1 MLRRLLLASIAFPAC
16 LTAQTQARDL
26 TPLVK
31 RVFSRWDSTTGPGCA
46 VGIDR
51 PGAPRFTRAFGE
63 ADLEFDIPNK
73 PETIFEAGSISKQFT
88 AAATV
93 LLALE
98 GKLNLA
104 DDVRKYVPELPA
116 YERTITIRHLLNHTS
131 GLRDWGEI
139 AGLAG
144 WPRESRVHT
153 HDHVLDILSKQRALN
168 YPPGDRYSYTNSGY
182 NLLAII
188 VSRVSGQPFA
198 TFSRERLFKPLGLT
212 STQWRDD
219 FRRVV
224 KGRAQAYTRSGNG
237 PWELEMPFE
246 NVHGN
251 GGLLT
256 TVGDLL
262 TWTTMLDRP
271 TATWKPMVDSLHVRG
286 ILTKG
291 DTITYALGL
300 VVDKYRG
307 VPMVEHS
314 GATAGYRADLGRFP
328 GKGIAIAVLCNA
340 AGANPVLY
348 ASQLADSL
356 LGIRVRPGRHEP
368 ATPARGHRHG
378 HLSRAPPR
386 LRGHVLQPRRRDHA
400 RDLGRERR
408 AHPVPAAFDA
418 RDAAPHVDGLLRRIL
433 QPRVVH
439 ARCIGTRCCPARRRR
454 SRVRR
459 GVRAS
464 VGCHPERQ
472 RGICFLLLV
481 ASHEDRTEDPSLT
494 LGMTKSAEVPIRRL
508 R

>member
-1 MLRRLLLASIAFPAC
+1 MLRQLLLATIALPVC
-16 LTAQTQARDL
+16 LPAQTQTRDL
-26 TPLVK
+26 TPLVN
-31 RVFSRWDSTTGPGCA
+31 RVFARWDSTTGPGCA

-51 PGAPRFTRAFGE
+51 AGAPRYTRAFGE
-63 ADLEFDIPNK
+63 ADLEYDIPNK

-93 LLALE
+93 LLALD
-98 GKLNLA
+98 GKLKLE
-104 DDVRKYVPELPA
+104 DDVRKYVPELPT

-131 GLRDWGEI
+131 GIRDWGEI

-153 HDHVLDILSKQRALN
+153 HDHVLDILSRQRALN

-219 FRRVV
+219 FRRIV
-224 KGRAQAYTRSGNG
+224 KGRAQAYSRANGGG

-256 TVGDLL
+256 TVSDLL
-262 TWTTMLDRP
+262 TWTAMLDKP
-271 TATWKPMVDSLHVRG
+271 TPAWKPMVDSLHVRG

-300 VVDKYRG
+300 MVTDYRG

-314 GATAGYRADLGRFP
+314 GATAGYRAELGRFP
-328 GKGIAIAVLCNA
+328 GKGLAVAVLCNA
-340 AGANPVLY
+340 ASANPVLY
-348 ASQLADSL
+348 ASQLVDSL
-356 LGIRVRPGRHEP
+356 LAPALGPVAAAPQRPRPDSSTWRPSATDLSVYTGTYYSPDVETAFEVSVANGALTLFQRPAMRSVLRPTSADSFAGFSNRVWFTRDASGRVTALHV
-368 ATPARGHRHG
+368 GG
-378 HLSRAPPR
+378 GRAYD
-386 LRGHVLQPRRRDHA
+386 VVF
-400 RDLGRERR
+400 ERR
-408 AHPVPAAFDA
+408 
-418 RDAAPHVDGLLRRIL
+418 
-433 QPRVVH
+433 
-439 ARCIGTRCCPARRRR
+439 
-454 SRVRR
+454 
-459 GVRAS
+459 
-464 VGCHPERQ
+464 
-472 RGICFLLLV
+472 
-481 ASHEDRTEDPSLT
+481 
-494 LGMTKSAEVPIRRL
+494 
-508 R
+508 

>member
-1 MLRRLLLASIAFPAC
+1 MRPTSFAWPSTLGTMLRRLLLATIALPVC
-16 LTAQTQARDL
+16 LSAQAQTRDL
-26 TPLVK
+26 TPLVN
-31 RVFSRWDSTTGPGCA
+31 RVFARWDSTTGPGCA

-51 PGAPRFTRAFGE
+51 AGAPRFTRAFGA
-63 ADLEFDIPNK
+63 ADLEYDIPNK

-88 AAATV
+88 AASTV
-93 LLALE
+93 LLALD
-98 GKLNLA
+98 GKLKLE
-104 DDVRKYVPELPA
+104 DDVRKYVPELPK

-153 HDHVLDILSKQRALN
+153 HDHVLDILSRQRSLN

-224 KGRAQAYTRSGNG
+224 KGRAQAYSRATGGG

-256 TVGDLL
+256 TVSDLL
-262 TWTTMLDRP
+262 NWTAMLEKP
-271 TATWKPMVDSLHVRG
+271 TPAWKPMVDSLHVRG

-300 VVDKYRG
+300 VVSNYRG

-314 GATAGYRADLGRFP
+314 GATAGYRAELGRFP
-328 GKGIAIAVLCNA
+328 GKGLAVAVLCNA
-340 AGANPVLY
+340 ASANPVLY
-348 ASQLADSL
+348 ASQLVDSL
-356 LGIRVRPGRHEP
+356 LAPALGPVAAAPQRPRPDSSTWRPSTTDLAAYTGTYYSPDVETAFEVSVTNGALTLFQRPAMRSVLRPTSADSFAGFSNRVWFTRDASGRVTALHV
-368 ATPARGHRHG
+368 GG
-378 HLSRAPPR
+378 GRAYD
-386 LRGHVLQPRRRDHA
+386 VVF
-400 RDLGRERR
+400 ERR
-408 AHPVPAAFDA
+408 
-418 RDAAPHVDGLLRRIL
+418 
-433 QPRVVH
+433 
-439 ARCIGTRCCPARRRR
+439 
-454 SRVRR
+454 
-459 GVRAS
+459 
-464 VGCHPERQ
+464 
-472 RGICFLLLV
+472 
-481 ASHEDRTEDPSLT
+481 
-494 LGMTKSAEVPIRRL
+494 
-508 R
+508 